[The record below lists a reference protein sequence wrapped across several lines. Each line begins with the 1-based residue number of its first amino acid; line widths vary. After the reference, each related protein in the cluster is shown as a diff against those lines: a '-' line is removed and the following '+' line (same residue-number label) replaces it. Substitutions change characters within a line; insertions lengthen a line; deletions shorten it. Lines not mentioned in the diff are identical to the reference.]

1 MLIPVAG
8 TRSQR
13 LANLANTVAASSTF
27 QRLVGA
33 NSAAAAL
40 ASIHFNIALDDGTV
54 PRPRC
59 IIRTQ
64 PSQMAERTGYSWMG
78 RGQMGIFVQYEFS
91 KVQAT
96 ADAALLAWYSLNAGS
111 PTREDY
117 YRHMDNL
124 FGAMTDEMT
133 LVSLSAGCLEFRQ
146 IEEHSCGPIDP
157 VTENGLPI
165 WELCWVLHREGLP

>member
-1 MLIPVAG
+1 MLVPVAG

-13 LANLANTVAASSTF
+13 LANLANTVAGSATF
-27 QRLVGA
+27 QKLVGA
-33 NSAAAAL
+33 ANAAAAL

-78 RGQMGIFVQYEFS
+78 HGQMTVFVQYEFS

-96 ADAALLAWYSLNAGS
+96 ADAALLAWYSLGS
-111 PTREDY
+111 GSLTREDY

-124 FGAMTDEMT
+124 FGSMTDEMSQF
-133 LVSLSAGCLEFRQ
+133 SLTAGCLEFRR

-157 VTENGLPI
+157 VTENGLPM
-165 WELCWVLHREGLP
+165 WELCWVINREGLP